1 MVVSAEYIKEA
12 LSKQLPGSVS
22 HQKVLPRNRSL
33 IAPDEMKGKVKHS
46 SVLLLLFITNNEL
59 TACLIKRP
67 LHMKFHPGQIALPG
81 GRVEKNETELE
92 TAFRETFEE
101 IGIEQEKIEILG
113 SLSDLY
119 VEVSQFMIHPFVGW
133 LREKPSFKINHNE
146 VEKIILFPLKN
157 FKSVFDEVE
166 IETVR
171 GKLNVPCIKFNG
183 EVIWGATAMLLS
195 EFFDVINS

>member
-1 MVVSAEYIKEA
+1 
-12 LSKQLPGSVS
+12 
-22 HQKVLPRNRSL
+22 
-33 IAPDEMKGKVKHS
+33 
-46 SVLLLLFITNNEL
+46 
-59 TACLIKRP
+59 
-67 LHMKFHPGQIALPG
+67 MKFHPGQIALPG